1 MSDAFPG
8 YLICGISSRPGWSC
22 MLPENLSSANC
33 LGVSASLSTLNL
45 NIPVNLSDHPGGG
58 GGCEFRSKI
67 CLDSGL
73 WWNFEGQVLFFF
85 FTLSTQCQS
94 RDKQVLLPFLCVHWV
109 SASFLLFL
117 MICPLQSWGWV
128 PVFVVEPCLQYEQG
142 FISGPWPPSIYQGRN
157 SAYEL
162 PLRLSFLSKVH
173 LKHLLKV

>member
-1 MSDAFPG
+1 MHA
-8 YLICGISSRPGWSC
+8 SREPLFC
-22 MLPENLSSANC
+22 QL
-33 LGVSASLSTLNL
+33 
-45 NIPVNLSDHPGGG
+45 PGGLSKLVHFKLKHPNEPFRSPRG

-67 CLDSGL
+67 C
-73 WWNFEGQVLFFF
+73 VF

>member
-1 MSDAFPG
+1 MVMHA
-8 YLICGISSRPGWSC
+8 SREPLFC
-22 MLPENLSSANC
+22 QL
-33 LGVSASLSTLNL
+33 
-45 NIPVNLSDHPGGG
+45 PGGLSKLVHFKLKHPNEPFRSPRG
-58 GGCEFRSKI
+58 GGVNSDPKFAWILVSDETLKGRFC
-67 CLDSGL
+67 
-73 WWNFEGQVLFFF
+73 FF

>member
-45 NIPVNLSDHPGGG
+45 NIPMNLSDHPGG
-58 GGCEFRSKI
+58 
-67 CLDSGL
+67 
-73 WWNFEGQVLFFF
+73 EGVNSDPKFAWILVSDETLKGRFCVF

-162 PLRLSFLSKVH
+162 PLRLSFLSKVP